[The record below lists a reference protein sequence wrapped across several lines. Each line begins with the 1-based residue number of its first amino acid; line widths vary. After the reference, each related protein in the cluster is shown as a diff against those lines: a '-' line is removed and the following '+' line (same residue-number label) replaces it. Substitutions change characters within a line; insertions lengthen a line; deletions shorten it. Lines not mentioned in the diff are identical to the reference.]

1 MEKLFG
7 NKEQVQNFARKYLSY
22 ITELLNKLDEK
33 SVALFIEELEDAR
46 KNQNTVFFIGNGGS
60 AVTASHMANDLALGS
75 RSEKHMGLYRTVAL
89 TDNTAKMTAIA
100 NDHGYDKMFIYQLK
114 VQYRP
119 GDKLVA
125 ITASGNSPNI
135 IKAAEWV
142 KGKGGRVIG
151 LVGFDGGKLKDL
163 CDVLIHV
170 ITSKGEYGPVEDV
183 HMVVNHLIYT
193 WLHHRDKIAKI
204 NEDTFS
210 ISK

>member
-7 NKEQVQNFARKYLSY
+7 NKEQVQDFARKYLSY

-142 KGKGGRVIG
+142 KGEGGKVIG

-170 ITSKGEYGPVEDV
+170 VTSKGEYGPVEDV